1 MFELILDIAVIVTVS
16 ILVARPKSKPI
27 ATLSEPIAIAEPEPI
42 EIAEPVIEPELTE
55 LHQMYIADYLD
66 ELREEE
72 SAELARFVDEL
83 LTVESEP
90 VEYIPDY
97 LDELLAE
104 AITEAVAQP
113 EPLPEIAEPEAE
125 SQPVIEEKLITP
137 DLLLSK
143 SGKPLTGS
151 AKAKR
156 IAKLLKEPPTIPVF
170 CSS

>member
-1 MFELILDIAVIVTVS
+1 MFELILDIAVIAVTFA
-16 ILVARPKSKPI
+16 IVARRRPEPI
-27 ATLSEPIAIAEPEPI
+27 ATISEPIAIAEPEP
-42 EIAEPVIEPELTE
+42 IAEPVIEPELTE

-72 SAELARFVDEL
+72 DAELARFVDEL
-83 LTVESEP
+83 LAVESES

-125 SQPVIEEKLITP
+125 SQPVIEERLLITP

-156 IAKLLKEPPTIPVF
+156 IAKLLKEGY
-170 CSS
+170 SLQ